1 MTGSRS
7 PRTHGPHDFTFQG
20 LQDPSVGRLDLE
32 ALRAHPGD
40 LAAGVAAAV
49 HAAAEGREAT
59 KPMVATKGRASYLGE
74 RSVGHIDPGA
84 ASTALILA
92 ALDDVVAGRTV

>member
-32 ALRAHPGD
+32 ALRAQDPTD
-40 LAAGVAAAV
+40 LLKDIDQALVYDIPLNTTFRALKRRDGV
-49 HAAAEGREAT
+49 
-59 KPMVATKGRASYLGE
+59 LF
-74 RSVGHIDPGA
+74 
-84 ASTALILA
+84 
-92 ALDDVVAGRTV
+92 